1 MTPVASGE
9 LELARWTREEKLAVI
24 EWARRKE
31 ARGAAAVGVF
41 APLRKAREKGTRYIG
56 AYGGRGSGKSYFFAE
71 EVVRAMVEDPDLSVA
86 CIREVQKSLKD
97 SSKKTIEGIIRRLR
111 YEREFEVQTTLIK
124 RRGGHGYCIFTGMQ
138 NHTADT
144 IKSLEGFKLAWVEEA
159 QNISARSLELLTPTF
174 RGGAQMMFSW
184 NPNLPDDPV
193 DALFRGDGG
202 GYKHPS
208 MISVAANWMDNPY
221 FPDDLRMDM
230 EWDRAR
236 NADKYQHVWMGGYL
250 TLSEARVFRN
260 WTVQDFETPKDA
272 KFYHGADWG
281 FSIDPVVLVR
291 CYIEGRKLF
300 FDQEC
305 YKVGLSVDHS
315 PHFFA
320 GMNDPNVNGLN
331 MEALKDLR
339 AKGIKYEG
347 METSRAW
354 PIVADSARPETI
366 DYMKRHGFPR
376 IVPSVKGARSVEEGV
391 EFLQNYDIVIHPR
404 CKHLIDEFAH
414 YSYEI
419 DDRTNQVIPK
429 LKDKDNHGIDA
440 ARYATEPLRKP
451 RAFKLSRDQIARL

>member
-1 MTPVASGE
+1 MS
-9 LELARWTREEKLAVI
+9 LTREEMLAAL
-24 EWARRKE
+24 EYARRRD
-31 ARGAAAVGVF
+31 ARSGDTVPKLL
-41 APLRKAREKGTRYIG
+41 PLRDARMRGVRYIG

-71 EVVRAMVEDPDLSVA
+71 EVVRAMLADKDLSVV
-86 CIREVQKSLKD
+86 CVREVQKSLKD

-111 YEREFEVQTTLIK
+111 YEREFEVLGSMIR

-138 NHTADT
+138 NHTADS
-144 IKSLEGFKLAWVEEA
+144 IKSLEGFKLAWIEEA
-159 QNISARSLELLTPTF
+159 QNISAKSLELLTPTF

-184 NPNLPDDPV
+184 NPSKPDDPV
-193 DALFRGDGG
+193 DKLFRGGG
-202 GYKHPS
+202 GERHPS
-208 MISVAANWMDNPY
+208 MESVEVNWMDNPY

-236 NADKYQHVWMGGYL
+236 QPDKYAHVWMGAYQ

-260 WTVQDFETPKDA
+260 WVVKEFETPKNA

-291 CYIEGRKLF
+291 CFIEGRNLY
-300 FDQEC
+300 FDREC

-320 GMNDPNVNGLN
+320 GMNDPTINALN
-331 MEALKDLR
+331 EAALKDIRARGLR
-339 AKGIKYEG
+339 YEG

-354 PIVADSARPETI
+354 TIVADSARPETI

-404 CKHLIDEFAH
+404 CKNLIHEFSNYA
-414 YSYEI
+414 YEV
-419 DDRTNQVIPK
+419 DDRTNEVIPK
-429 LKDKDNHGIDA
+429 LVDKDNHGIDA

-451 RAFKLSRDQIARL
+451 RAFKLKRSEIERL

>member
-1 MTPVASGE
+1 MSLSREDMEVA
-9 LELARWTREEKLAVI
+9 I
-24 EWARRKE
+24 EYARRQDARSAGRIPALMPLHE
-31 ARGAAAVGVF
+31 ARKRGV
-41 APLRKAREKGTRYIG
+41 RYIG

-71 EVVRAMVEDPDLSVA
+71 EVVDAMVENPDLSVA

-97 SSKKTIEGIIRRLR
+97 SSKKTIEGIIRKKR
-111 YEREFEVQTTLIK
+111 YEREFEILGGMIR

-144 IKSLEGFKLAWVEEA
+144 IKSLEGFKLAWIEEA
-159 QNISARSLELLTPTF
+159 QNITARSLELLTPTF

-184 NPNLPDDPV
+184 NPSKADDAV
-193 DALFRGDGG
+193 DDLFRGGG
-202 GYKHPS
+202 SIKHPS
-208 MISVAANWMDNPY
+208 MESLQVNWMENPY

-230 EWDRAR
+230 EWDRSR
-236 NADKYQHVWMGGYL
+236 KPDKYAHVWMGAYQ

-260 WTVQDFETPKDA
+260 WVAEDFETPADA

-291 CYIEGRKLF
+291 CFIQGRKLY
-300 FDQEC
+300 FDREC

-320 GMNDPNVNGLN
+320 GMNDPAVNALN
-331 MEALKDLR
+331 ADALKDIRARGLR
-339 AKGIKYEG
+339 YEG
-347 METSRAW
+347 VETSRAW
-354 PIVADSARPETI
+354 QIVADSARPETI

-391 EFLQNYDIVIHPR
+391 EFLQNYDIVIHPK
-404 CKHLIDEFAH
+404 CKHLIHEFSNYA
-414 YSYEI
+414 YEV
-419 DDRTNQVIPK
+419 DDRTGLVIPK
-429 LKDKDNHGIDA
+429 LMDKDNHGIDA

-451 RAFKLSRDQIARL
+451 RAFKISKEWLGRL